1 MDCKDYLISK
11 FDDKTN
17 SAILVEELKMEELPD
32 LRAEARL
39 KRYPTTDGSDS
50 HQFMVFKPNSR
61 GFKAAPCLCVCD
73 SCLIQFGS
81 CALFTKY
88 QLQTCTLN
96 KMLL

>member
-1 MDCKDYLISK
+1 
-11 FDDKTN
+11 
-17 SAILVEELKMEELPD
+17 MEELPD
-32 LRAEARL
+32 LGVEARL
-39 KRYPTTDGSDS
+39 KRDPTIDGSDS

-61 GFKAAPCLCVCD
+61 GFKVAPCLCVCD
-73 SCLIQFGS
+73 SCLIVFGS